1 MTRGKSICKVLR
13 TIRTQVAKA
22 NEIKYEPHEC
32 HHTGECR
39 GTCPA
44 CEAEVRYI
52 EQQLDMRRL
61 LGKAVTLVGISAGLS
76 ALSGC
81 GDKAL
86 AVVEPQELTS
96 KRSEMLFGDV
106 PEQMPM
112 FPGGQQA
119 LMEYLKENVTYPKDT
134 CAQGRVVITFV
145 VEKDGSIAEAK
156 VMKSVYPALDEE
168 ALRVVNAMPRWIP
181 GKLNGVCVRTKYTIP
196 ITFRLQ

>member
-1 MTRGKSICKVLR
+1 
-13 TIRTQVAKA
+13 
-22 NEIKYEPHEC
+22 
-32 HHTGECR
+32 
-39 GTCPA
+39 
-44 CEAEVRYI
+44 
-52 EQQLDMRRL
+52 MRRL
-61 LGKAVTLVGISAGLS
+61 LGKAVALVGISAGLS

-106 PEQMPM
+106 AEQMPM

-119 LMEYLKENVTYPKDT
+119 LMKYLKENVTYPKDT
-134 CAQGRVVITFV
+134 CVQGRVIITFV